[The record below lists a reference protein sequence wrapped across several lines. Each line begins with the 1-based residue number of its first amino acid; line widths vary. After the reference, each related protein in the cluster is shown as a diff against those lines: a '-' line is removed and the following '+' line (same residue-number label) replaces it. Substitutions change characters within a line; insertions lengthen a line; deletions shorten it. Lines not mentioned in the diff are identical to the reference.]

1 MAPSIASQQGD
12 KATVSHGEF
21 TEAIK
26 GEPGDAEKT
35 IWQLINENRRA
46 IIVTFFA
53 NCGSFLFGYDVL
65 VQGAVTALP
74 AFS

>member
-1 MAPSIASQQGD
+1 MASSIASQQGV
-12 KATVSHGEF
+12 KPSVSHGEF

-26 GEPGDAEKT
+26 GESSEAEKT
-35 IWQLINENRRA
+35 IWQLIVENHRA
-46 IIVTFFA
+46 IVVAFFA